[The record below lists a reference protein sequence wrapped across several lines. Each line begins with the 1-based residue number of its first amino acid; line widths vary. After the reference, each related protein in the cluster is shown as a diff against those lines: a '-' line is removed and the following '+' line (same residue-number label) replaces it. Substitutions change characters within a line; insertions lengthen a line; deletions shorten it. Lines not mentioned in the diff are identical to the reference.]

1 MRKSAGIDTRKR
13 ARAGYARCSRIPE
26 FISGA
31 GVERSGSAGRFPPA
45 VGSTLQ
51 MRGAGHVA
59 LTHHLEGSYRAA
71 DGGDAG
77 CLDGVTDNYI
87 ADRLFRQIVGDWF
100 RARDGRK
107 RSDRDR
113 SWCAGH
119 HIERLIVRMTKAQGY
134 NSSVQQRFAKLRR
147 EKAGRIALRRHYR
160 KSIVCRDVDI
170 SDRQLLPGIAVAH
183 ND

>member
-1 MRKSAGIDTRKR
+1 
-13 ARAGYARCSRIPE
+13 
-26 FISGA
+26 
-31 GVERSGSAGRFPPA
+31 
-45 VGSTLQ
+45 

-100 RARDGRK
+100 RGRDGRK

-183 ND
+183 NDCALNNLRPFSQVTDPEV